1 MEKAKRN
8 KPLSL
13 WQKRFN
19 RLISKIRYK
28 VEQGFGTLKR
38 RFAFAR
44 ASYRCLEKVQGQ
56 MILKS
61 LAFNLL
67 KALNLS
73 KKRILMPH
81 VCPN

>member
-8 KPLSL
+8 KPLSP

-28 VEQGFGTLKR
+28 VEQGFSTLKR

-44 ASYRCLEKVQGQ
+44 ASYRGLEKVQGQ
-56 MILKS
+56 MIFLI
-61 LAFNLL
+61 F
-67 KALNLS
+67 S
-73 KKRILMPH
+73 KPSIWPKKGF
-81 VCPN
+81 